1 MMASETV
8 EIPGEVDTVNSTTDA
23 YLFTDGNSTV
33 WLPRSQCEWDPDARE
48 MTMPE
53 WLAIDRGL
61 M

>member
-1 MMASETV
+1 MSTETV
-8 EIPGEVDTVNSTTDA
+8 EIAGEVLASSTTDA
-23 YLFTDGNSTV
+23 YLFTDGDATV

-53 WLAIDRGL
+53 WLAMDRGL